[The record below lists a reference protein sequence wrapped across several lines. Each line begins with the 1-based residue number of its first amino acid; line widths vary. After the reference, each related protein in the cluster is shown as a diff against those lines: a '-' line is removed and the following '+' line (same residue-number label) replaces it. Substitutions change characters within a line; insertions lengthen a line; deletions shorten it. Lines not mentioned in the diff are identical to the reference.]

1 MLVYVT
7 KNGDENDK
15 SFQSLKNLIKIPY
28 VTVSEIDLVEFIKTL
43 IAAKNLYYLI
53 RREHIKDK
61 IMDEQLEDLFKT
73 LHIKDFNKE
82 FLHTL
87 VLFDDISNSKLFSS
101 EESFFSQQIRRCRHT
116 NISYFLLIQGWK
128 GIKPHIKN

>member
-1 MLVYVT
+1 MHHLFVYVT

-15 SFQSLKNLIKIPY
+15 SFHSLKHLIKIPY
-28 VTVSEIDLVEFIKTL
+28 VTVSEIDSEF

-73 LHIKDFNKE
+73 LNIKDFNKE

-87 VLFDDISNSKLFSS
+87 VLFVD
-101 EESFFSQQIRRCRHT
+101 
-116 NISYFLLIQGWK
+116 
-128 GIKPHIKN
+128 